1 MSFARFGIYI
11 TIVHQGGGL
20 SDAIDYLN
28 NIDNFYSGQVRP
40 RSVSNPRLDDHTA
53 SIID

>member
-1 MSFARFGIYI
+1 MSYARIYV
-11 TIVHQGGGL
+11 TIVYQGGGL

-28 NIDNFYSGQVRP
+28 NIDTFYSGQVRP
-40 RSVSNPRLDDHTA
+40 RSVSYSRLDDHTA